1 MCCEQIEALKET
13 EASAMQRS
21 LSLVLFDDQL
31 SSTDTGRF
39 TRGLQRTIRYEASVG
54 VAI

>member
-13 EASAMQRS
+13 EASATQRS
-21 LSLVLFDDQL
+21 FSLILFDDQL
-31 SSTDTGRF
+31 SSTVTGRF
-39 TRGLQRTIRYEASVG
+39 TRGLIRYEASVG